1 MRRPISFLFENSL
14 FLIFGTV
21 AALIWANSDA
31 IDSYDHF
38 VHFPLVGASSN
49 DNHVSDNHVSD
60 NHDSDNHDS
69 DNHDSDNHGRHTATS
84 DDVDDQK
91 KSAAND
97 AQTSIISQ
105 IFTRVALRPDKN
117 GHQHGITV
125 HFLVN
130 DILMAM
136 FFAIAAGEVW
146 EALLPGGSLS
156 NPRKA
161 ATPLLATLGGILG
174 PAGLYLLGSMLMG
187 STELYGDGWAIPCA
201 TDIAFSYL
209 VARMIFG
216 SSHPAIPFLLLLAI
230 ADDAIGLLILAIF
243 YPSKPIEPVWFL
255 LTLTAMLLC
264 WLFRKN
270 KIHSFWAYL
279 LIPGALCWLSFDL
292 AGIHPALGLVPII
305 PCLPYAHT
313 DLGIFA
319 REELNRKDTLNEM
332 MHWWKN
338 PVELIL
344 GMFGLVNAGVAF
356 GAIGQGTYLVLLGL
370 LVGKPL
376 GICLFTWI
384 AKALFGLEM
393 PAGMNA
399 RHVVVIGVISSI
411 GFTVALFVS
420 TAAFKDP
427 NSPVLDSVKM
437 GAVLS
442 FFGAVLA
449 FIVARI
455 LRIRPLIEDE
465 FATVTPINEAK
476 V

>member
-21 AALIWANSDA
+21 AALVWANSSA
-31 IDSYDHF
+31 IESYDNF
-38 VHFPLVGASSN
+38 VHFPLVGGHST
-49 DNHVSDNHVSD
+49 DQQ
-60 NHDSDNHDS
+60 DSDKHGHDEP
-69 DNHDSDNHGRHTATS
+69 TATNLDHS
-84 DDVDDQK
+84 GDPQE
-91 KSAAND
+91 SNSNTGL
-97 AQTSIISQ
+97 TSLISE
-105 IFTRVALRPDKN
+105 IFTRVVLRPDEE

-125 HFLVN
+125 HFLIN
-130 DILMAM
+130 DILMAL

-174 PAGLYLLGSMLMG
+174 PAGLYMLATMYMG
-187 STELYGDGWAIPCA
+187 SNEIYGQGWAIPCA

-216 SSHPAIPFLLLLAI
+216 GSHPAIAFLLLLAI
-230 ADDAIGLLILAIF
+230 ADDAIGLLILAVF
-243 YPSKPIEPVWFL
+243 YPTSPIEPVWFL

-264 WLFRKN
+264 WSFRK
-270 KIHSFWAYL
+270 KKVHSFWIYL
-279 LIPGALCWLSFDL
+279 LIPGTLCWLSFDL

-305 PCLPYAHT
+305 PCLPHAHT

-319 REELNRKDTLNEM
+319 REELNRHDTLNEM

-344 GMFGLVNAGVAF
+344 GMFGLVNAGVLF
-356 GAIGQGTYLVLLGL
+356 GNIGQGTYLVLLGL
-370 LVGKPL
+370 LIGKPL

-384 AKALFGLEM
+384 AKALFRLEM
-393 PAGMNA
+393 PAGMTSK
-399 RHVVVIGVISSI
+399 HVVVVGVISSI

-427 NSPVLDSVKM
+427 TSPILDEVKM
-437 GAVLS
+437 GAVFS

-449 FIVARI
+449 FIVARA
-455 LRIRPLIEDE
+455 LRIRPLIEE
-465 FATVTPINEAK
+465 HNTEGPATIGEAK

>member
-21 AALIWANSDA
+21 AALIWANSGA
-31 IDSYDHF
+31 LDSYEHF
-38 VHFPLVGASSN
+38 VHFPLVGATASDDQDSVN
-49 DNHVSDNHVSD
+49 DG
-60 NHDSDNHDS
+60 HDEH
-69 DNHDSDNHGRHTATS
+69 APTS
-84 DDVDDQK
+84 DHIDDELEAVTDD
-91 KSAAND
+91 S
-97 AQTSIISQ
+97 QTSLISQ
-105 IFTRVALRPDKN
+105 IFTRVVLRPDET

-125 HFLVN
+125 HFLIN

-161 ATPLLATLGGILG
+161 ATPLLATIGGIVG
-174 PAGLYLLGSMLMG
+174 PAGLYLLASMYMG
-187 STELYGDGWAIPCA
+187 STEIYADGWAIPCA

-216 SSHPAIPFLLLLAI
+216 GSHPAIAFLLLLAI
-230 ADDAIGLLILAIF
+230 ADDAIGLLILAVF
-243 YPSKPIEPVWFL
+243 YPSNPIEPVWFL
-255 LTLTAMLLC
+255 LTLTALLLC
-264 WLFRKN
+264 WFFRKK
-270 KIHSFWAYL
+270 KIHSFWPYL
-279 LIPGALCWLSFDL
+279 LIPGTLCWLSFDL

-305 PCLPYAHT
+305 PCLPHAHT

-319 REELNRKDTLNEM
+319 REELNRHDTLNEM

-344 GMFGLVNAGVAF
+344 GMFGLVNAGVIF
-356 GAIGQGTYLVLLGL
+356 GHIGQGTYLVLLGL
-370 LVGKPL
+370 LIGKPL
-376 GICLFTWI
+376 GICFFTWI
-384 AKALFGLEM
+384 AKALFRLEM
-393 PAGMNA
+393 PVGMTA
-399 RHVVVIGVISSI
+399 RHVIVVGVISSI

-427 NSPVLDSVKM
+427 SSPILDEVKM
-437 GAVLS
+437 GAVFS

-465 FATVTPINEAK
+465 LTEVTTTINEAT
-476 V
+476 VESEEPYGTT

>member
-1 MRRPISFLFENSL
+1 MQRPISFLFENSL

-21 AALIWANSDA
+21 AALIWANSGA
-31 IDSYDHF
+31 IESYNHF
-38 VHFPLVGASSN
+38 VHFPLVGASSS
-49 DNHVSDNHVSD
+49 DDHESDND
-60 NHDSDNHDS
+60 GHDAQLSTTS
-69 DNHDSDNHGRHTATS
+69 KHTADHQEAGPKDSPTS
-84 DDVDDQK
+84 LI
-91 KSAAND
+91 A
-97 AQTSIISQ
+97 Q
-105 IFTRVALRPDKN
+105 IFSRVVLRPDVN

-125 HFLVN
+125 HFLIN

-161 ATPLLATLGGILG
+161 ATPLLATLGGIIG
-174 PAGLYLLGSMLMG
+174 PAGLYILASMYMG
-187 STELYGDGWAIPCA
+187 STESYADGWAIPCA

-216 SSHPAIPFLLLLAI
+216 GSHPAIAFLLLLAI
-230 ADDAIGLLILAIF
+230 ADDAIGLLILAVF
-243 YPSKPIEPVWFL
+243 YPSNPIEPGWFL
-255 LTLTAMLLC
+255 LTLTALLLC

-270 KIHSFWAYL
+270 KIRSFWAYL
-279 LIPGALCWLSFDL
+279 LIPGTLCWLSFDL

-305 PCLPYAHT
+305 PCLPHAHT

-319 REELNRKDTLNEM
+319 REELNRHDTLNEM
-332 MHWWKN
+332 MQWWKN

-344 GMFGLVNAGVAF
+344 GMFGLVNAGVIL
-356 GAIGQGTYLVLLGL
+356 GNIGQGTYLVLFGL
-370 LVGKPL
+370 IVGKPL
-376 GICLFTWI
+376 GICVFTWI
-384 AKALFGLEM
+384 ARALFRLEM
-393 PAGMNA
+393 PAGMTA
-399 RHVVVIGVISSI
+399 RHVFVVGVISSI

-427 NSPVLDSVKM
+427 SSPILDEVKM
-437 GAVLS
+437 GAVFS

-465 FATVTPINEAK
+465 FTEVTPAICETASSA
-476 V
+476 

>member
-21 AALIWANSDA
+21 AALLWANLGS
-31 IDSYDHF
+31 IDTYNHF
-38 VHFPLVGASSN
+38 VHFPLVGANS
-49 DNHVSDNHVSD
+49 SD
-60 NHDSDNHDS
+60 NHDSDKEGLEEQHEASTDHAA
-69 DNHDSDNHGRHTATS
+69 DPP
-84 DDVDDQK
+84 
-91 KSAAND
+91 KSVAD
-97 AQTSIISQ
+97 GVQTSKISQ
-105 IFTRVALRPDKN
+105 IFTRVVLRPDDT

-125 HFLVN
+125 HFLIN

-174 PAGLYLLGSMLMG
+174 PAGLYMLASMYLD
-187 STELYGDGWAIPCA
+187 STDIYGDGWAIPCA

-216 SSHPAIPFLLLLAI
+216 GSHPAIAFLLLLAI
-230 ADDAIGLLILAIF
+230 ADDAIGLLILAVF

-255 LTLTAMLLC
+255 LTLSAMLLC
-264 WLFRKN
+264 WLFRKK

-279 LIPGALCWLSFDL
+279 LIPGTLCWLSFDL

-305 PCLPYAHT
+305 PCLPHAHT

-319 REELNRKDTLNEM
+319 REELKRHDTLNEM

-344 GMFGLVNAGVAF
+344 GMFGLINAGVVF
-356 GAIGQGTYLVLLGL
+356 GHIGQGTYLVLLGL
-370 LVGKPL
+370 IIGKPL

-384 AKALFGLEM
+384 AKALFRLEM
-393 PAGMNA
+393 PAGMTA
-399 RHVVVIGVISSI
+399 RHVVVVGVISSI

-427 NSPVLDSVKM
+427 SSQILDEVKM
-437 GAVLS
+437 GAVFS
-442 FFGAVLA
+442 FFGAILA
-449 FIVARI
+449 FIVARL
-455 LRIRPLIEDE
+455 LRIRPLIEE
-465 FATVTPINEAK
+465 QFSETTAPTNEATV
-476 V
+476 

>member
-21 AALIWANSDA
+21 AALIWANSGA

-38 VHFPLVGASSN
+38 VHFPLGGASSN
-49 DNHVSDNHVSD
+49 DS
-60 NHDSDNHDS
+60 
-69 DNHDSDNHGRHTATS
+69 HDSDNHGH
-84 DDVDDQK
+84 DEHHVGDQK

-97 AQTSIISQ
+97 APTSIISQ

-161 ATPLLATLGGILG
+161 ATPLLATLGGIVG
-174 PAGLYLLGSMLMG
+174 PAGLYMLGSMFMG

-305 PCLPYAHT
+305 PCLPHAHT

-384 AKALFGLEM
+384 AKALFRLEM
-393 PAGMNA
+393 PAGMTA
-399 RHVVVIGVISSI
+399 RHVVVVGIISSI

-449 FIVARI
+449 FIVARL

-465 FATVTPINEAK
+465 FATVAPINEAQ

>member
-21 AALIWANSDA
+21 AALIWANSGA

-49 DNHVSDNHVSD
+49 DNHS
-60 NHDSDNHDS
+60 SDNHDS
-69 DNHDSDNHGRHTATS
+69 DNHDSDNHGHHTATP
-84 DDVDDQK
+84 DHVGDQK
-91 KSAAND
+91 KSAGND
-97 AQTSIISQ
+97 APTSIISQ

-174 PAGLYLLGSMLMG
+174 PAGLYMLGSMFMG

-305 PCLPYAHT
+305 PCLPHAHT

-384 AKALFGLEM
+384 AKALFRLEM
-393 PAGMNA
+393 PAGMTA
-399 RHVVVIGVISSI
+399 RHVFVVGVISSI

-420 TAAFKDP
+420 TAAFNDP

-465 FATVTPINEAK
+465 FATVAPINEAQ